1 MKELYYFSPLGIKI
15 WNESL
20 SLGYR
25 NVITKNSSGVIA
37 VLNVLRIINEPTA
50 AAVAYGLIKG
60 WRGEKNIL
68 ILIRVEKTLTTT
80 WSTIL
85 WRKRMQDQPARELHT
100 QASIDSIFLF
110 IYFLISITVAFL
122 EELNSFRGILLPG
135 RSLERCQKKNKQ
147 KKNPGSL
154 YCFVGSS
161 KRNPKIQKHLQ
172 DAFNGRNKNISP
184 DEAVAYG
191 TWATLVKMCRT
202 YCCWISSAN
211 VEYWDC

>member
-1 MKELYYFSPLGIKI
+1 MFVLFQIWICHFWSWFIFFYLLSICKRENLILSEHCSSSYKLHCYTMKELYYFSPLGIKI

-100 QASIDSIFLF
+100 QASIEIDLIFF
-110 IYFLISITVAFL
+110 FFS
-122 EELNSFRGILLPG
+122 P
-135 RSLERCQKKNKQ
+135 SLWLSWKN
-147 KKNPGSL
+147 
-154 YCFVGSS
+154 
-161 KRNPKIQKHLQ
+161 
-172 DAFNGRNKNISP
+172 
-184 DEAVAYG
+184 
-191 TWATLVKMCRT
+191 
-202 YCCWISSAN
+202 
-211 VEYWDC
+211 